1 MLLLPSALRTFPQP
15 AGPYWQ
21 LTRFRVPAY
30 DRRMPIPSA
39 SQTPVATPNRNQ
51 LIAAAA
57 GTLQMMEIL
66 GRGEGPMTLGQ
77 VVTASG
83 RPKGTV
89 HRMLSTLVHT
99 GFATYERETGLYGLT
114 LKAWRIGS
122 GALRDFDLV
131 ERARPLL
138 DALRQDSGETVHLSV
153 LEPSGEIVY
162 VAKTTSAQSIGVQTR
177 LGQLSPAWC
186 TATGR
191 AILAFDDQAVERAL
205 AGKLERRTAKTV
217 TDPKALRRMLLQV
230 REDGYAVT
238 MAENHPD
245 MGGVAAPVR
254 DYTGGVIAAVGVAMP
269 VYRMGEAAVRA
280 MIPRVRDAAAAIS
293 AAMGFEPAGRALPA
307 RRA

>member
-1 MLLLPSALRTFPQP
+1 MSAP
-15 AGPYWQ
+15 
-21 LTRFRVPAY
+21 
-30 DRRMPIPSA
+30 
-39 SQTPVATPNRNQ
+39 QTPTATPNRNQ

-57 GTLQMMEIL
+57 GTLRMMEIL

-77 VVTASG
+77 VVIASG
-83 RPKGTV
+83 RAKGTV

-138 DALRQDSGETVHLSV
+138 DALRQESGETVHLSV

-162 VAKTTSAQSIGVQTR
+162 VAKITSPQSIGVQTR
-177 LGQLSPAWC
+177 LGQLNPSWC

-191 AILAFDDQAVERAL
+191 AILAFDSLAAERAL
-205 AGKLERRTAKTV
+205 AGTLERRTAKTV
-217 TDPKALRRMLLQV
+217 TDPKAIQRILAQV
-230 REDGYAVT
+230 RDDGYAVSV
-238 MAENHPD
+238 AENHPD
-245 MGGVAAPVR
+245 MGGVAAPIR
-254 DYTGGVIAAVGVAMP
+254 DFTGGVIAAVGVAMP
-269 VYRMGEAAVRA
+269 VYRMSETAVRA

-293 AAMGFEPAGRALPA
+293 AAMGFEEPAARQPA
-307 RRA
+307 RRT

>member
-1 MLLLPSALRTFPQP
+1 MQSTSAP
-15 AGPYWQ
+15 
-21 LTRFRVPAY
+21 
-30 DRRMPIPSA
+30 
-39 SQTPVATPNRNQ
+39 QTPTATPNRNQ

-57 GTLQMMEIL
+57 GTLRMMEIL

-77 VVTASG
+77 VVIASG
-83 RPKGTV
+83 RAKGTV

-162 VAKTTSAQSIGVQTR
+162 VAKITSPQSIGVQTR
-177 LGQLSPAWC
+177 LGQLNPSWC

-191 AILAFDDQAVERAL
+191 AILAFDEQATGRAL
-205 AGKLERRTAKTV
+205 AGRLDRRTAKTV
-217 TDPKALRRMLLQV
+217 IDPKAIQRILAQV
-230 REDGYAVT
+230 RDDGYAVT
-238 MAENHPD
+238 VAENHPD
-245 MGGVAAPVR
+245 MGGVAAPIR
-254 DYTGGVIAAVGVAMP
+254 DFTGGVIAAVGVAMP
-269 VYRMGEAAVRA
+269 VYRMSEPTVRA

-293 AAMGFEPAGRALPA
+293 AAMGFEEPVA
-307 RRA
+307 RQPRG